1 MNENRFRGAPK
12 TVLAEDCSG
21 LGVGGQHEVVEGL
34 LLRCSIKH
42 PSQTVP
48 RKNWS
53 LGELWKLGV
62 AVSWWVHQVRA
73 TSLPKIGRCGHEL
86 PAVPGPVLFFLEPT
100 LRHWPE
106 SRDHRRQTYSTLE
119 PSQPDPSCSTT
130 TTQLRWPSSMLQPTT
145 LRPFLTLQAHDE
157 NPPYPLLVRP
167 GRRICER
174 RRRQQRQ

>member
-1 MNENRFRGAPK
+1 MCWPK
-12 TVLAEDCSG
+12 TALGWEWVVNMKLWRGSCFDVQSSIHRKPCPAKIG
-21 LGVGGQHEVVEGL
+21 L
-34 LLRCSIKH
+34 
-42 PSQTVP
+42 
-48 RKNWS
+48 W
-53 LGELWKLGV
+53 GELWKLGV

-73 TSLPKIGRCGHEL
+73 TSLPKIGRGGHEL

-106 SRDHRRQTYSTLE
+106 SRDHRRQNYSTPE
-119 PSQPDPSCSTT
+119 PSQPDPICSTT

-157 NPPYPLLVRP
+157 NPRYPLLVRP
-167 GRRICER
+167 GRRTCER